1 MSPLLLPEI
10 YFINTSKY
18 ILSREQLI
26 FSKYDSGLLRTSFTC
41 DEFNNASSQ
50 LTMEL
55 AYNNLTTLE
64 AKCFYNKPTD
74 CEMDDLMGLKGKK
87 KIEQCFES
95 TTREKCT
102 SWDYNDSVFNDTIVK
117 DPIL

>member
-117 DPIL
+117 APIL

>member
-1 MSPLLLPEI
+1 M
-10 YFINTSKY
+10 
-18 ILSREQLI
+18 I
-26 FSKYDSGLLRTSFTC
+26 FSKYYFGLFRTSFTC
-41 DEFNNASSQ
+41 DEFNNASSE

-55 AYNNLTTLE
+55 AYNNLTDLE

-95 TTREKCT
+95 TTKEKCT